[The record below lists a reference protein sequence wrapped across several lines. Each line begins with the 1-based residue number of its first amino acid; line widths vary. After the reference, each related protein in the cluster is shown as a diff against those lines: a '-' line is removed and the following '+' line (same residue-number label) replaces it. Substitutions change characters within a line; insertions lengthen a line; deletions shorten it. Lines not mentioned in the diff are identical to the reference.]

1 MVMKMN
7 KTGFIK
13 ELSKVTGY
21 SIDECNVINDVLENN
36 FFISKKS
43 KDKIINEL
51 MSSLKINET
60 EANAIYEISKKIIND
75 ELKNK
80 LKHPFKSQN

>member
-43 KDKIINEL
+43 KDKIVNEL
-51 MSSLKINET
+51 ISSLKINET

-80 LKHPFKSQN
+80 LKHPFKSQD

>member
-1 MVMKMN
+1 MKMN

-80 LKHPFKSQN
+80 LKHPFKS

>member
-7 KTGFIK
+7 KTEFIK
-13 ELSKVTGY
+13 ELSRVTGY
-21 SIDECNVINDVLENN
+21 SIDECNIINAVLENN

-51 MSSLKINET
+51 MSKLQINET
-60 EANAIYEISKKIIND
+60 EATSIYEKAKMIFNNEI
-75 ELKNK
+75 KNK
-80 LKHPFKSQN
+80 LKHPFKSQD